1 MVSIVTKKIKD
12 NEYLY
17 LVDSLRQGDKVIQ
30 KTLKYIGKKRPI
42 PKQEFECMKI
52 SAKERDW
59 VLNDYDD
66 KLSYQH
72 HQKMKESSDLYKK
85 YLDKL
90 DKVSREKEKEKFL
103 SIFIASS
110 NAIEGSTMS
119 AKETHDF
126 LFNDLVP
133 KNHSKKELFMAA
145 NLLDA
150 WNYLEKNFQDFPEN
164 KHLFELHRRVN
175 KNIEEDE
182 TLGKYKRVQNYVG
195 DVYTTSYLFTEE
207 RMEKLL
213 TWIKEALRKV
223 DDFEV
228 AFQSHAQFEII
239 HPFIDGNGRV
249 GRLLINWLLMMKN
262 KMPLAIP
269 DKKREDYISALGN
282 SQKGQVEAICKFCF
296 REYCRQYEFV

>member
-1 MVSIVTKKIKD
+1 MVSIVTKKINGD
-12 NEYLY
+12 EYLY
-17 LVDSLRQGDKVIQ
+17 LVGSLRKGDKVIQ

-42 PKQEFECMKI
+42 PKSEFECMKI

-72 HQKMKESSDLYKK
+72 HQKMKECSDTYKK
-85 YLDKL
+85 HLESL
-90 DKVSREKEKEKFL
+90 DKVSREKEREKLL
-103 SIFIASS
+103 SIFIANS

-119 AKETHDF
+119 AKETHNF

-133 KNHSKKELFMAA
+133 KNHSKKELFMAT

-150 WNYLEKNFQDFPEN
+150 WNYLEKNYQEFPT
-164 KHLFELHRRVN
+164 KQHLSELHKRVN
-175 KNIEEDE
+175 RNIEEEE
-182 TLGKYKRVQNYVG
+182 TLGKYKKVQNYIG
-195 DVYTTSYLFTEE
+195 DVYTTSYLYTEE
-207 RMEKLL
+207 RMERLL
-213 TWIKEALRKV
+213 TWIKKSFRSV

-249 GRLLINWLLMMKN
+249 GRLLINWLLMMKD

-269 DKKREDYISALGN
+269 DKKRNDYISALGN
-282 SQKGQVEAICKFCF
+282 SQKGKVEAICKFCF
-296 REYCRQYEFV
+296 REYCKQYEFV